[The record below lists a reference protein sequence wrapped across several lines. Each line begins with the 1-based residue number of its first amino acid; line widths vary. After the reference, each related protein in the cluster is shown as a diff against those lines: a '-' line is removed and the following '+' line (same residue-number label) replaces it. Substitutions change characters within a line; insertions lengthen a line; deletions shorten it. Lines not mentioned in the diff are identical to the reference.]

1 MALERQVHGY
11 LRHLTIERGLS
22 SNTLAAYARDLER
35 YTSWLDA
42 QGITDARLITSAQIG
57 SFAGSLRTITPVED
71 ASETTSVDAPAP
83 VPLAASSVA
92 RILSSVRGFHRHLA
106 EEGDVDVDTAREVK
120 PPKLASRL
128 PKAITVE
135 QMSTLLAAVQGDDLL
150 ALRDRALLEMLYATG
165 ARVSEAIGLNVD
177 DVMDDAEIVRLV
189 GKGSKQRVVPVGR
202 FARDAVDAYLVRAR
216 PVLSARGRATPAL
229 FLGQRGQRL
238 SRQGA
243 WLVIQSVAKR
253 ADLEAHVSPHT
264 FRHSFATHLLQGGAD
279 VRVVQD
285 LLGHSSVTTTQL
297 YTLVTADTLRDMYAT
312 AHPRAR

>member
-1 MALERQVHGY
+1 VALEPQVREY

-22 SNTLAAYARDLER
+22 ANTLAAYARDLAR
-35 YTSWLDA
+35 YTGWLDT
-42 QGITDARLITSAQIG
+42 QGITDPRLITPAHIG
-57 SFAGSLRTITPVED
+57 LFAGSLRTVDTSDGSP
-71 ASETTSVDAPAP
+71 SE
-83 VPLAASSVA
+83 PLAASSVA
-92 RILSSVRGFHRHLA
+92 RVLSSVRGLHRHLA
-106 EEGDVDVDTAREVK
+106 DEGTVGSDPSRDIK

-128 PKAITVE
+128 PKAITIE
-135 QMSTLLAAVQGDDLL
+135 QMATLIGAVTGDDVL

-165 ARVSEAIGLNVD
+165 ARVSEAVGLNVD

-189 GKGSKQRVVPVGR
+189 GKGSKQRVVPVGSY
-202 FARDAVDAYLVRAR
+202 AREAVDAYLVRAR
-216 PVLSARGRATPAL
+216 PVLSARGRATPGL

-243 WLVIQSVAKR
+243 WLVIQSVARR
-253 ADLEAHVSPHT
+253 AGLEAHVSPHT

-285 LLGHSSVTTTQL
+285 LLGHSSVATTQL

>member
-1 MALERQVHGY
+1 MALEPQVHDY

-22 SNTLAAYARDLER
+22 ANTLAAYSRDLNR
-35 YTSWLDA
+35 YTEWLDA
-42 QGITDARLITSAQIG
+42 QGITDARLITPAQIG
-57 SFAGSLRTITPVED
+57 LFAGSLRTVDTLD
-71 ASETTSVDAPAP
+71 AAGEAVS

-92 RILSSVRGFHRHLA
+92 RILSSVRGLHRHLA
-106 EEGDVDVDTAREVK
+106 DEGSVDSDAAREVK

-128 PKAITVE
+128 PKAITID
-135 QMSTLLAAVQGDDLL
+135 QMATLLGAVTGDDVL

-165 ARVSEAIGLNVD
+165 ARVSEAVGLNVD
-177 DVMDDAEIVRLV
+177 DVMDDSEIVRLV
-189 GKGSKQRVVPVGR
+189 GKGSKQRVVPVGSY
-202 FARDAVDAYLVRAR
+202 AREAVDAYLVRAR
-216 PVLSARGRATPAL
+216 PQLSARGRATPGL

-243 WLVIQSVAKR
+243 WLVIQSVARR
-253 ADLEAHVSPHT
+253 AGLESHVSPHT

-285 LLGHSSVTTTQL
+285 LLGHSSVATTQL
-297 YTLVTADTLRDMYAT
+297 YTLVTADTLRDMYVT

>member
-1 MALERQVHGY
+1 MALERQVHDY

-22 SNTLAAYARDLER
+22 ANTLAAYARDLSR
-35 YTSWLDA
+35 YTDWLDV
-42 QGITDARLITSAQIG
+42 QGVTDARLITPAQIG
-57 SFAGSLRTITPVED
+57 LFAGSLRTVD
-71 ASETTSVDAPAP
+71 TTGDAPS

-106 EEGDVDVDTAREVK
+106 DEGSVDSDAAREVK

-128 PKAITVE
+128 PKAITID
-135 QMSTLLAAVQGDDLL
+135 QMATLLGAVTGDDVL

-165 ARVSEAIGLNVD
+165 ARVSEAVGLNVD
-177 DVMDDAEIVRLV
+177 DVMDDSEIVRLV
-189 GKGSKQRVVPVGR
+189 GKGSKQRVVPVGSY
-202 FARDAVDAYLVRAR
+202 ARQAVDAYLVRAR
-216 PVLSARGRATPAL
+216 PVLSARGRATPGL

-243 WLVIQSVAKR
+243 WLVIQSVARR
-253 ADLEAHVSPHT
+253 AGLESHVSPHT

-285 LLGHSSVTTTQL
+285 LLGHSSVATTQL
-297 YTLVTADTLRDMYAT
+297 YTLVTADTLRDMYVT

>member
-1 MALERQVHGY
+1 MALERQVHDY

-22 SNTLAAYARDLER
+22 ANTLAAYARDLSR
-35 YTSWLDA
+35 YTDWLDV
-42 QGITDARLITSAQIG
+42 QGVTDARLITPAQVG
-57 SFAGSLRTITPVED
+57 LFAGSLRTVD
-71 ASETTSVDAPAP
+71 TTGDAPS

-106 EEGDVDVDTAREVK
+106 DEGSVDSDAAREVK

-128 PKAITVE
+128 PKAITID
-135 QMSTLLAAVQGDDLL
+135 QMATLLGAVTGDDVL

-165 ARVSEAIGLNVD
+165 ARVSEAVGLNVD
-177 DVMDDAEIVRLV
+177 DVMDDSEIVRLV
-189 GKGSKQRVVPVGR
+189 GKGSKQRVVPVGSY
-202 FARDAVDAYLVRAR
+202 ARQAVDAYLVRAR
-216 PVLSARGRATPAL
+216 PVLSARGRATPGL

-243 WLVIQSVAKR
+243 WLVIQSVARR
-253 ADLEAHVSPHT
+253 AGLESHVSPHT

-285 LLGHSSVTTTQL
+285 LLGHSSVATTQL
-297 YTLVTADTLRDMYAT
+297 YTLVTADTLRDMYVT